1 MKKIIS
7 FVLLLAMSLSLF
19 AGCAE
24 TDKPAE
30 TVSDLTAAR
39 DYLFSMY
46 KDAAAVTS
54 TDYTV
59 VGVVAIGGVSY
70 TVTWTT
76 DNDAVKVV
84 PGDNKMVTIDVPD
97 APEAEITYKL
107 TGTIT
112 DASGKTETV
121 VFNHTVPA
129 AAGSAATIADG
140 TYVIAFGKLT
150 MSSLASD
157 KGYGY
162 PTATEVTISGNTVT
176 GHTAADVLTIKNVE
190 GGITIQDAYGRYFY
204 LKGTYNSFNVDATAP
219 AEGHI
224 WELLADGDKFILVNA
239 MNKKTLAYSTN
250 YSSWGA
256 YPELTDDHNTLVT
269 ITPAT
274 APSETPSKPN
284 EDTNKPNED
293 TNNNTNNNTVT
304 VNPGTYAPMG
314 GVKPVAG
321 TGYKFAM
328 YQGKSS
334 TVLYFTGKMDGF
346 YLATSDKASD
356 AVSVFVEETTGGLH
370 IYFMEGSAKKYLDIV
385 PREGEGNEGKVSVKI
400 SDTPSAVFTWDESTK
415 MMVATVV
422 GKTWCWGTYGT
433 FTTINASATSYF
445 SDVTKVGTEQHM
457 CEFLK

>member
-1 MKKIIS
+1 MKKFIS

-19 AGCAE
+19 AGCADTE
-24 TDKPAE
+24 ANPTE

-39 DYLFSMY
+39 NYLYSMY
-46 KDAAAVTS
+46 KDAAEVTNM
-54 TDYTV
+54 DYTV

-70 TVTWTT
+70 PVIWTT
-76 DNDAVKVV
+76 DSDAVKVV

-112 DASGKTETV
+112 DAEGKTETV
-121 VFNHTVPA
+121 SFTHIIPA

-140 TYVIAFGKLT
+140 TYVITAGKLT

-162 PTATEVTISGNTVT
+162 PTATEVTISGGAVT

-224 WELLADGDKFILVNA
+224 WELLADGDKYILVNA
-239 MNKKTLAYSTN
+239 MNKKTLAYSTS

-256 YPELTDDHNTLVT
+256 YPELTDDHTSLVT
-269 ITPAT
+269 ITAAT
-274 APSETPSKPN
+274 APKEDPKPN
-284 EDTNKPNED
+284 EQPSTPS
-293 TNNNTNNNTVT
+293 TPSG

-314 GVKPVAG
+314 GVKPVVNMP
-321 TGYKFAM
+321 YLFAM
-328 YQGKSS
+328 YQGKSA

-356 AVSVFVEETTGGLH
+356 AVAVYVEETTGGLH

-385 PREGEGNEGKVSVKI
+385 PRGGEGNEGKISVKI
-400 SDTPSAVFTWDESTK
+400 VDTPSAVFTWDDSMK
-415 MMVATVV
+415 MLVATVE

-433 FTTINASATSYF
+433 YTTINASATSYF

-457 CEFLK
+457 CEFIGVPLVNA